1 MQLSILTPAVPSR
14 IKQLDWLCDK
24 ISRLIRD
31 SPVEHLVF
39 LDNKKRSVGL
49 KRDTLLRMARGK
61 YVAFVDDDDDVSD
74 DYVASILGA
83 ADKDVDVI
91 TFLQEASIDGQRGV
105 VEFKLGNPNE
115 SFQGYECGV
124 NVGITKRNAWHVCA
138 WRRTLAILSKFP
150 DSNYGE
156 DWQFAGP
163 LCQIAKTE
171 IHIPEIL
178 HYYRH
183 NSKTTEAPPLNFA
196 SDEFRKVSGR

>member
-14 IKQLDWLCDK
+14 LKRLDWLCDK
-24 ISRLIRD
+24 ISRLIGN

-39 LDNKKRSVGL
+39 LDNKRRSVGL
-49 KRDTLLRMARGK
+49 KRDALLRMAKGK
-61 YVAFVDDDDDVSD
+61 YVTFVDDDDDVSD

-83 ADKDVDVI
+83 TDKNVDVI
-91 TFLQEASIDGQRGV
+91 TFLQQASVDGQRGII
-105 VEFKLGNPNE
+105 EFKLGHPNE
-115 SFQGYECGV
+115 GFCPYQD
-124 NVGITKRNAWHVCA
+124 GIVKRNAWHICA

-156 DWQFAGP
+156 DWQFAES

-183 NSKTTEAPPLNFA
+183 NSKTTEAPPMNLA
-196 SDEFRKVSGR
+196 SDNFRKASGR

>member
-24 ISRLIRD
+24 ISRLIGD

-39 LDNKKRSVGL
+39 LDNKRRSVGL

-61 YVAFVDDDDDVSD
+61 YVAFVDDDDDLSD
-74 DYVASILGA
+74 DYVASVLGA

-91 TFLQEASIDGQRGV
+91 TFLQEACIDGQSGI

-115 SFQGYECGV
+115 VFHPSQIV
-124 NVGITKRNAWHVCA
+124 KRNAWHICA

-183 NSKTTEAPPLNFA
+183 NSKTTEAPPLGVNLQ

>member
-14 IKQLDWLCDK
+14 IKQLDWLCYK
-24 ISRLIRD
+24 ISGLIGD
-31 SPVEHLVF
+31 LPVEHLVF

-74 DYVASILGA
+74 DYVESILEA
-83 ADKDVDVI
+83 TEKNVDVI
-91 TFLQEASIDGQRGV
+91 TFLQRASIDGQKGII
-105 VEFKLGNPNE
+105 EFKLGNPNNP
-115 SFQGYECGV
+115 FV
-124 NVGITKRNAWHVCA
+124 PDGIVTKRNAWHVCA

-183 NSKTTEAPPLNFA
+183 NSKTTEAPALSVNLA
-196 SDEFRKVSGR
+196 SDDFRKVCGR

>member
-14 IKQLDWLCDK
+14 IKQLDWLCYK
-24 ISRLIRD
+24 ISGLIGD
-31 SPVEHLVF
+31 LPVEHLVF
-39 LDNKKRSVGL
+39 LDNKRRSVGL
-49 KRDTLLRMARGK
+49 KRDALLRIAKGK

-74 DYVASILGA
+74 DYVSSILDA
-83 ADKDVDVI
+83 AEKDVDVI
-91 TFLQEASIDGQRGV
+91 TFLQEAKIDGV
-105 VEFKLGNPNE
+105 KATIEFKLGNPNE
-115 SFQGYECGV
+115 PFQGTNYANPD
-124 NVGITKRNAWHVCA
+124 NVKRNAWHVCA

-171 IHIPEIL
+171 IHIPKIL

-183 NSKTTEAPPLNFA
+183 NSKTTEAPPINLA
-196 SDEFRKVSGR
+196 SDDFRKVSGQ